1 MSAVLIQTDRRIMT
15 KQNKNLTAVAVTDCK
30 MNTGIEV
37 CFGKAKYFFV
47 ADTESRMCEFAENPG
62 LKCSES
68 AGLKAAKF
76 LINRGVKTVIS
87 SNFGAAVKEEFDKNN
102 VRIVIMSDKFKYLS
116 DIKWIN
122 NLKRK

>member
-1 MSAVLIQTDRRIMT
+1 M
-15 KQNKNLTAVAVTDCK
+15 KQNNNITAVAVTDCS
-30 MNTGIEV
+30 MESGIEA

-47 ADTESRMCEFAENPG
+47 ADTESGKSEFAENPG
-62 LKCSES
+62 LKSNES

-76 LINRGVKTVIS
+76 LIKLGVKTVIS

-102 VRIVIMSDKFKYLS
+102 VRIVIVSDKFKYLS